1 MAHDRDTLVLGS
13 RELEISKDELLVRG
27 TTDGRTKKKK
37 SSRTCGLGSSGAAA
51 DAPQSIPLYNIL
63 WAEVSDG
70 ALTVDYAQDLS
81 KTCLRAAK
89 LSIPLPTTTTP
100 TPTPPTEPS
109 ADAAAPTTTTT
120 TTTDAPEAAATAWA
134 ALLLDRS
141 YDAASTR
148 RKRAY
153 VLINP
158 HAGPGGAVQKF
169 ESEVRP
175 IFEAARM
182 TLTVVTTARPGE
194 ASELVQAL
202 DPDAYDVVAA
212 ASGDGLVYEVFN
224 GLGRRPDARRALGSL
239 AVVHIPCGS
248 GNAMACNLYGT
259 HRPAAAALAAVKGVP
274 TPMDLVSVT
283 QGGTR
288 TLSFLSQSLGIIA
301 EADLATEDLR
311 WMGSSRFT
319 YGFLVRCFK
328 RAVYPCDVSVKVEM
342 DDKAKIKKFYSR
354 YRSGSLGEAPG
365 EGSGGGDGGG
375 SGSSNADE
383 GSSVEGAG
391 EGLPPLKYGT
401 INDKIP
407 DGWETF
413 SLDKLGNF
421 YCGNMAYMMPE
432 NNMFSAACI
441 DDGLLDLVTVDGDI
455 SPLKSVS
462 LMTSVENGKF
472 FDDPLVS
479 YRKVSAYRVT
489 PRNQADG
496 YISID
501 GERVPFEPFQCEVH
515 RSLGLVISRRGL
527 YEAPGPRGWDK
538 VSVAERIMA

>member
-13 RELEISKDELLVRG
+13 RELEISQDELLVRG
-27 TTDGRTKKKK
+27 TAATDGKKKK
-37 SSRTCGLGSSGAAA
+37 SSRTCGLGSGTAARAA

-63 WAEVSDG
+63 WAEVANG
-70 ALTVDYAQDLS
+70 ALTIDYAQDLS
-81 KTCLRAAK
+81 KTRLRAAK
-89 LSIPLPTTTTP
+89 LSIPLPT
-100 TPTPPTEPS
+100 PPTEPP
-109 ADAAAPTTTTT
+109 ADAAAAPTQPPPTTTTT
-120 TTTDAPEAAATAWA
+120 ITDAPEEAATAWA

-141 YDAASTR
+141 YDPASTR

-158 HAGPGGAVQKF
+158 HAGPGGAVRKF
-169 ESEVRP
+169 EAEVRP

-182 TLTVVTTARPGE
+182 TLTVVTTARPGD
-194 ASELVQAL
+194 AADMAAAL
-202 DPDAYDVVAA
+202 DPDAYDVVAV

-248 GNAMACNLYGT
+248 GNAAACNLYGT

-283 QGGTR
+283 QGATR

-319 YGFLVRCFK
+319 YGFLARCFK
-328 RAVYPCDVSVKVEM
+328 RAVYPCDISVKVEM
-342 DDKAKIKKFYSR
+342 DDKADIKRHYSR
-354 YRSGSLGEAPG
+354 HRSNSSAEAL
-365 EGSGGGDGGG
+365 GGGGGSGGG
-375 SGSSNADE
+375 SGSSNAEE
-383 GSSVEGAG
+383 GSVEGAG
-391 EGLPPLKYGT
+391 EGLPPLKFGT
-401 INDKIP
+401 INDKVP

-413 SLDKLGNF
+413 SMDKLGNF

-432 NNMFSAACI
+432 NNLFSAACI
-441 DDGLLDLVTVDGDI
+441 DDGLLDLVTIDGDI
-455 SPLKSVS
+455 SPLKAIS

-479 YRKVSAYRVT
+479 YRKVSAYRIT

>member
-1 MAHDRDTLVLGS
+1 MAHDRDMLVLGS
-13 RELEISKDELLVRG
+13 RELEILKDELLVRG

-37 SSRTCGLGSSGAAA
+37 SSRICGLGSSGAAA

-100 TPTPPTEPS
+100 TPTPTPTPPTEPS
-109 ADAAAPTTTTT
+109 ADAAAPTTTTTTT

-158 HAGPGGAVQKF
+158 HAGPGGAVRKF

-319 YGFLVRCFK
+319 YGFLARCFK

-342 DDKAKIKKFYSR
+342 DDKAEIKTFYSR
-354 YRSGSLGEAPG
+354 YRSGSSGEALG

-375 SGSSNADE
+375 SGS
-383 GSSVEGAG
+383 SSVEGAG

-432 NNMFSAACI
+432 NNLFSAACI
-441 DDGLLDLVTVDGDI
+441 DDGLLDLVTIDGDI